1 MTKKHKY
8 GAINELRELP
18 DRFKKKKKRQSNP
31 KVPYEDVEQK
41 KVFDWSALNEKRYPD
56 LELLNGS
63 LNGFRLTP
71 SLRLKAKQQG
81 LKKGYPDIFLPVRNG
96 EFSGL
101 FIELKRIKGG
111 SVSLEQKEFL
121 KRLNEQGFRAVVCK
135 GHKAAIEVIENYL
148 LDKE

>member
-1 MTKKHKY
+1 MAKKHKY

-18 DRFKKKKKRQSNP
+18 VRFKKKKKRRPNP
-31 KVPYEDVEQK
+31 EVPYEDYEQNQ
-41 KVFDWSALNEKRYPD
+41 VFLWSFRNEKRYPD

-81 LKKGYPDIFLPVRNG
+81 LKKGYPDIFLPVRNK

-111 SVSLEQKEFL
+111 SVSPEQKKFL
-121 KRLNEQGFRAVVCK
+121 KRLNGQGFMAVVCK
-135 GHKAAIEVIENYL
+135 GHEAAIEVIENYL
-148 LDKE
+148 LNKG